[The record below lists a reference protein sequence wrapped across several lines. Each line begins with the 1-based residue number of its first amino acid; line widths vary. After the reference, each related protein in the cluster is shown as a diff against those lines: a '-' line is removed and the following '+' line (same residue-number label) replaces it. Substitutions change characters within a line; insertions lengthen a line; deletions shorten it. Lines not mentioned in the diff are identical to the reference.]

1 MNKVTVLLSTYNGEK
16 YLEEQLDSLL
26 NQQGVEV
33 FILVRDDGSTD
44 NTINI
49 LKKYENEGKLKWYS
63 GENLRPTKSFMDL
76 VMHAPESAYYAFCD
90 QDDYWMDDKLMI
102 AIQRLEKCDASVPAL
117 YYGSPRL
124 VDENLDPIPNP
135 HRLLQNMTTYASS
148 LIISN
153 ATGCTMVFNNALLK
167 KIVKKQPNYIPMH
180 DAWLHKVCLAV
191 GGVVCFDKDVHILY
205 RQHSNNVVGIA
216 DTKTGMIKSYFRKK
230 IKLKNTGNK
239 TVRSLYDC
247 YENEMS
253 EENKKLSLLAINY
266 QNSLSDKLRLLFN
279 SKIKTAYFSRNLMF
293 KIDVIM
299 NLY

>member
-16 YLEEQLDSLL
+16 YIEEQLDSLL
-26 NQQGVEV
+26 AQQGVEV
-33 FILVRDDGSTD
+33 FVLVRDDGSTD
-44 NTINI
+44 NTTNI
-49 LKKYENEGKLKWYS
+49 LKKYENEGKLKWYT
-63 GENLRPTKSFMDL
+63 GENLHPAKSFMDL

-90 QDDYWMDDKLMI
+90 QDDYWIDDKLII
-102 AIQRLEKCDASVPAL
+102 AIQHLEKCDASVPAL

-124 VDENLDPIPNP
+124 VDVNLEPIPNP
-135 HRLLQNMTTYASS
+135 RKLLQNMTTYGSS
-148 LIISN
+148 LVNSN

-167 KIVKKQPNYIPMH
+167 KLVEKQPDYIPMH

-191 GGVVCFDKDVHILY
+191 GGTVCFDKDVHILY
-205 RQHSNNVVGIA
+205 RQHSNNVIGISN
-216 DTKTGMIKSYFRKK
+216 TKIGMIKSYLRKIRK
-230 IKLKNTGNK
+230 RKNSGNK

-266 QNSLSDKLRLLFN
+266 QNSLFDKLRLLFN
-279 SKIKTAYFSRNLMF
+279 SKIKTAYFSRNLLF
-293 KIDVIM
+293 RINVLM